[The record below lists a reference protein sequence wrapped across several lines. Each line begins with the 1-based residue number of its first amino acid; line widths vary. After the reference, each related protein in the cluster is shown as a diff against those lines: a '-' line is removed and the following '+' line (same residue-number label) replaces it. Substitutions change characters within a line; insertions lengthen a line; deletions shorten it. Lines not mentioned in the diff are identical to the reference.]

1 MNVVGARIVVESERA
16 TRPPRCGLIEALHWN
31 PPPAYRVLWD
41 DGRTSIVRPAAGCAR
56 IGEAPTVEEGALLS
70 RAINDRIRELERPLA
85 LTHTFV
91 CECDD
96 VGCTHVVHLTGA
108 EYDEIRT
115 RDGLFA
121 VLPGH
126 EHAARARVVARG
138 ERFVVVERRRR

>member
-1 MNVVGARIVVESERA
+1 MNVVGARIVLESERA
-16 TRPPRCGLIEALHWN
+16 TRPSRRGLIEALLRN

-56 IGEAPTVEEGALLS
+56 IGDAPPVEDGGSLS
-70 RAINDRIRELERPLA
+70 RAINDRIRELERPLTG
-85 LTHTFV
+85 THTFV

-96 VGCTHVVHLTGA
+96 VGCTHVMHLTGR
-108 EYDEIRT
+108 EYDEMGA

-126 EHAARARVVARG
+126 KHARARVVARG
-138 ERFVVVERRRR
+138 ERFVVVERRQR